1 MEKEWFAVKRTRSST
16 HYQFYAPD
24 LRNREIIEAIA
35 PNGGNFE
42 VIVLIEKSAYDEL
55 ARRLADMEAWTEPK
69 PQIEYGLRHMQ
80 ARIEKLEAEIERLKG
95 EK

>member
-1 MEKEWFAVKRTRSST
+1 MPTPYVTTLYIRNGRYLPGPSMDAEAV
-16 HYQFYAPD
+16 
-24 LRNREIIEAIA
+24 
-35 PNGGNFE
+35 E
-42 VIVLIEKSAYDEL
+42 VIEKWAYNEL
-55 ARRLADMEAWTEPK
+55 VRKLEDMEAWTEPK